1 MESLAE
7 LREKF
12 EALTVDNRVG
22 DFSFEVGWVPLLLD
36 LAIKIENLAPACR
49 QGFAVWQVK
58 EKYGR
63 LSIQAV
69 AGPEIDTLIESAEQA
84 STVTCAIC
92 GKSGELITHG
102 WFRVLCVEH
111 QLNANRRTVSGRG
124 L

>member
-7 LREKF
+7 LREKLA
-12 EALTVDNRVG
+12 ALTADNRVG

-36 LAIKIENLAPACR
+36 LAKKIEKLGPACR
-49 QGFAVWQVK
+49 QGFAIWQVK

-69 AGPEIDTLIESAEQA
+69 AGPEIEALIETAEQA

-92 GKSGELITHG
+92 GKPGKLFVSG
-102 WFRVLCVEH
+102 WYRVLCSDHE
-111 QLNANRRTVSGRG
+111 RRTRQQSTSGCD